1 LDRLSSLRVYACVWL
16 HVFRVLYRLT
26 VRCAFAFAG
35 KSARAHTEIRQV
47 THSEEGR
54 RLVTFRRVVQ
64 MLPISKQSAHERGL
78 QLNTPIHFYY
88 IDSSDCPPP
97 TLVASACCGVIGA
110 AGACS

>member
-1 LDRLSSLRVYACVWL
+1 MCFVSCIGSPSGVPLPLQAKARV
-16 HVFRVLYRLT
+16 
-26 VRCAFAFAG
+26 
-35 KSARAHTEIRQV
+35 HTEIRQV

-110 AGACS
+110 AGAFS